1 MRKALEIHVEEG
13 AHSIDHAR
21 LELRNHLEPTLTKFL

>member
-13 AHSIDHAR
+13 AHSIDHAI
-21 LELRNHLEPTLTKFL
+21 LKLRIHLEQRPMKLL